1 MKLINCKKC
10 KGEIARNEQACP
22 HCGEKRSSILKSETA
37 IGVAIFVLSCI
48 VTYYFVS
55 DTNFSS
61 FASSDDKQTAST
73 GENHFPYKKM
83 HELVTGS
90 FYNCLSQKYYTKP
103 GKLKLD
109 EILECDNDF
118 RKDSNTPHDLI
129 NLDNFVSNF
138 SREDNSYRPLEKA
151 IKSNM
156 FDVSSYQ
163 HVETNYRL
171 VLNQQQP
178 YAIVQTVFK
187 GKSIFERI
195 LEDSR
200 AAKVD
205 IKTGEIIAL
214 IPYVTVS
221 DTGQIIMEMVPE

>member
-1 MKLINCKKC
+1 MKLVNCKKC

-37 IGVAIFVLSCI
+37 IGIAIFVLSGI
-48 VTYYFVS
+48 VIYYFVNV
-55 DTNFSS
+55 TNFSS
-61 FASSDDKQTAST
+61 FASGFDKQTAST
-73 GENHFPYKKM
+73 GENHSPYKKM

-90 FYNCLSQKYYTKP
+90 FYNCLSQNYSAKP
-103 GKLKLD
+103 GQLKLD
-109 EILECDNDF
+109 EILACDEDF
-118 RKDSNTPHDLI
+118 RKDSKTPHDLI

-138 SREDNSYRPLEKA
+138 SPKDNSYRPLEKA

-163 HVETNYRL
+163 HVETTYRL
-171 VLNQQQP
+171 ALNQQQP

-187 GKSIFERI
+187 GKNVFERI
-195 LEDSR
+195 LKDSR
-200 AAKVD
+200 AAKID

-214 IPYVTVS
+214 IPNVTVS
-221 DTGQIIMEMVPE
+221 DTGELIMEIMPE